1 MHEKWTKFA
10 ITMNKKTEDHPLS
23 RGTEE
28 HYLKK
33 RIIIESTI
41 SKICIFLNKQKIS
54 QYNILDV
61 GIDICLQR
69 SIYLSVKFLWFTGYS
84 LL

>member
-1 MHEKWTKFA
+1 MHGKWTKFA
-10 ITMNKKTEDHPLS
+10 ITINKKTEDHPLS

-33 RIIIESTI
+33 RIIIESAI
-41 SKICIFLNKQKIS
+41 SKICILYKQKIS

-61 GIDICLQR
+61 GIDIYMFTE
-69 SIYLSVKFLWFTGYS
+69 INLSFG
-84 LL
+84 